1 MSCRV
6 GLRFY
11 NVLRFQ
17 SVDGGGE
24 GRPRDA
30 QEDVHP
36 PRQPVD
42 GRAVDA
48 EGRLL
53 PQAQAHQQHLGQA
66 RLCEYLLRF
75 SSCFFLLLFYF
86 LSILGIK
93 REMWVETRQLVENS
107 DSKVGSGSLCGT

>member
-75 SSCFFLLLFYF
+75 SSCFFFCCCFIFY
-86 LSILGIK
+86 LSSELNVKCGSK
-93 REMWVETRQLVENS
+93 RDN
-107 DSKVGSGSLCGT
+107 